1 MGIQISTDARQV
13 AHVSSDDFGLYIHFP
28 YCLRICPYCDFNVY
42 AGSFDGRRYAKAVIS
57 EIKSRASAYL
67 KRGKLRSIY
76 FGGGPPSL
84 WAAADMQEVLQCAN
98 KVFGIKED
106 AEITLECN
114 PENLDKDY
122 LAQVRNLGFNRISLG
137 SQSLRPTELIQ
148 LGRVHRAEQ
157 TFDAIRAAQELGFSI
172 SVDVIFGAPGQG
184 KAHLQETLCGLADQ
198 AIDHISSYAL
208 TIEADTHFGRKQA
221 SGDFVAMSDDE
232 QADRMSEL
240 CEFLA
245 LHGFEHYEVSAFAR
259 GGKRAVHNS
268 LYWVGAAY
276 LGVGAGAHSYLP
288 GGGETAARR
297 RQTVKNPDTYMN
309 SAERLDFPTAFVESL
324 DRLAVV
330 SEALMVGCR
339 VKWGL
344 DLRDLAWGADGEAKI
359 AGLRREI
366 DELVADGLLQGDA
379 FSIWP
384 TERGLFFSDSIAR
397 KLVIRA
403 SELLA

>member
-76 FGGGPPSL
+76 FGGGTPSL

-172 SVDVIFGAPGQG
+172 SVDVIFGAPG
-184 KAHLQETLCGLADQ
+184 
-198 AIDHISSYAL
+198 
-208 TIEADTHFGRKQA
+208 
-221 SGDFVAMSDDE
+221 
-232 QADRMSEL
+232 
-240 CEFLA
+240 
-245 LHGFEHYEVSAFAR
+245 HGFEHYEVSAFAR